1 VGPCDQGRR
10 PVRGL
15 SGDHAGP
22 KATREGGLFHMGGR
36 TARLLL
42 VDSITEAVGPGAGRV
57 VVSGSHGGT
66 SAGHF
71 ARQARPAL
79 VVFND
84 AGVGKDAAGVAALPF
99 LQAAGIAAC
108 TVAHTTAR
116 IGEAAST
123 LEDGVI
129 SQTNLAAGALGA
141 TAGLPLRQ
149 WLDGLRAGGAA
160 TPEAAA

>member
-1 VGPCDQGRR
+1 
-10 PVRGL
+10 L
-15 SGDHAGP
+15 TGDHASP
-22 KATREGGLFHMGGR
+22 KATLAGGLFHVGGR
-36 TARLLL
+36 AVQLLL
-42 VDSITEAVGPGAGRV
+42 VDSITEALDSGAGRI

-71 ARQARPAL
+71 ALQARPAL

-84 AGVGKDAAGVAALPF
+84 AGVGKDAAGIAALPL

-129 SQTNLAAGALGA
+129 SQANLAAGALGA